1 MAGLKEIDFAA
12 IESSFASN
20 IREGGRFKIGH
31 VLSPFVG
38 VILFG
43 TNPVLWH
50 LAVTS
55 AGVITCLLFYAA
67 ARQAGADKTS
77 SLLFVLLFA
86 VTGGQNSVWYRLLT
100 GETWGMLLAAIAVWA
115 IVKAARRA
123 TPSFWDGVAI
133 LAMVLMATFKES
145 FILLI
150 PAMLLLRWAMQRWFN
165 EQSWRQS
172 LLALHRPLIAG
183 GIIFSLFLLTT
194 IGILR
199 YIPDGYGARVAG
211 LSARSFD
218 PGAWFDLLVNSDM
231 APLTY
236 GLPLFVILLLV
247 IYRHRHLA
255 YQHLLSVVMVI
266 IAWVI
271 PQLILHG
278 SGIAGHYQFPAVVGL
293 AGLWGLTLSLL
304 WREQQR
310 ILWTAGAIWA
320 VGLILINV
328 NPTIENSSYYT
339 ADTLALQDMI
349 YHLAENVGPEQSI
362 IIIADPNV
370 QFEGAISLRTHL
382 HSAGL
387 SSGVYLLPVFP
398 AETETEGA
406 LATELLNIHF
416 AGFTDLESLHPTEVG
431 AIIGLKAPTPT
442 TPIPSWYIPT
452 TWQEETFSHPY
463 YNFSLAQFRY
473 VKTGAV
479 GYTILLPTT

>member
-1 MAGLKEIDFAA
+1 
-12 IESSFASN
+12 
-20 IREGGRFKIGH
+20 
-31 VLSPFVG
+31 
-38 VILFG
+38 
-43 TNPVLWH
+43 
-50 LAVTS
+50 
-55 AGVITCLLFYAA
+55 
-67 ARQAGADKTS
+67 
-77 SLLFVLLFA
+77 
-86 VTGGQNSVWYRLLT
+86 
-100 GETWGMLLAAIAVWA
+100 
-115 IVKAARRA
+115 
-123 TPSFWDGVAI
+123 
-133 LAMVLMATFKES
+133 
-145 FILLI
+145 
-150 PAMLLLRWAMQRWFN
+150 
-165 EQSWRQS
+165 
-172 LLALHRPLIAG
+172 
-183 GIIFSLFLLTT
+183 
-194 IGILR
+194 
-199 YIPDGYGARVAG
+199 
-211 LSARSFD
+211 
-218 PGAWFDLLVNSDM
+218 
-231 APLTY
+231 
-236 GLPLFVILLLV
+236 
-247 IYRHRHLA
+247 
-255 YQHLLSVVMVI
+255 
-266 IAWVI
+266 
-271 PQLILHG
+271 
-278 SGIAGHYQFPAVVGL
+278 
-293 AGLWGLTLSLL
+293 LL

-310 ILWTAGAIWA
+310 ILWAAGAIWA